1 MNQYKVNLANAIFI
15 NKYDESEIDYLLLK
29 YKNILI
35 YERINNKNTLSDDF
49 MIRAFK
55 LKTNNNIVNMAYK
68 KDVGFGNNNELD
80 KEQNMDINS
89 IKKELKILM
98 N

>member
-15 NKYDESEIDYLLLK
+15 NKYDGSEIDYLLLK

-55 LKTNNNIVNMAYK
+55 LKTINNIINMSYK

-80 KEQNMDINS
+80 KEQNMDIDS
-89 IKKELKILM
+89 IKKELETLIK
-98 N
+98 